1 MTPPHT
7 AVMDRA
13 EPDADGAEQIDAWP
27 ALLHLCA
34 WGTVMAKSKATEQA
48 PPSSL
53 FLSTAALP
61 ACDRLAVWREVFGQ
75 KMVRLDIEP
84 AKDTAFHA
92 EGELHVLPGA
102 AFASVTATPFRV
114 SRTPKLI
121 AGDAADT
128 VFLVTAD
135 MPLHVAQNG
144 REQVLDAG
152 DAIFIRASERS
163 AIQSRDR
170 ARLTNISVPMDD
182 LAPLLPNC
190 MDPAMTVVSRQS
202 DMLDLL
208 LGYVRLLRVGQ
219 KPLSDELGRLAA
231 VHIRDLMAA
240 IIGAAPAECRRGG
253 IRAARLRAIK
263 ADIGRHLCEPALS
276 IDTIAMRHGISARY
290 VRKLFQEEGTT
301 FSDFVLSRRLE
312 RSRQLLRKPVRTIS
326 TIASV
331 AHACGFNDL
340 SYFNRTFRRRYG
352 LTPTDVR
359 DGFS

>member
-1 MTPPHT
+1 M
-7 AVMDRA
+7 
-13 EPDADGAEQIDAWP
+13 E
-27 ALLHLCA
+27 
-34 WGTVMAKSKATEQA
+34 KSKATERA

-84 AKDTAFHA
+84 AKDSAFHA

-121 AGDAADT
+121 AGDATDM

-135 MPLHVAQNG
+135 TPLHVAQNG
-144 REQVLDAG
+144 QEQVLDAG
-152 DAIFIRASERS
+152 DAIFIRGSERS
-163 AIQSRDR
+163 TIISAAR
-170 ARLTNISVPMDD
+170 ARIANISIPMDD

-190 MDPAMTVVSRQS
+190 MNPAMTVVSRRS

-208 LGYVRLLRVGQ
+208 LGYVRLLHIRQ
-219 KPLSDELGRLAA
+219 NSLSEELGRLAA
-231 VHIRDLMAA
+231 GHVRDLMAA
-240 IIGAAPAECRRGG
+240 AIGAAPDDCRRGG
-253 IRAARLRAIK
+253 VRVARLRAIK
-263 ADIGRHLCEPALS
+263 ADIGRHLCEPELS
-276 IDTIAMRHGISARY
+276 IGMIAMCHGISPRY
-290 VRKLFQEEGTT
+290 VRKLFQDEQTT
-301 FSDFVLSRRLE
+301 FSDFVLSLRLE
-312 RSRQLLRKPVRTIS
+312 RSRQMLCGAESALT
-326 TIASV
+326 TIASI

-352 LTPTDVR
+352 ITPSDYR
-359 DGFS
+359 DGVT